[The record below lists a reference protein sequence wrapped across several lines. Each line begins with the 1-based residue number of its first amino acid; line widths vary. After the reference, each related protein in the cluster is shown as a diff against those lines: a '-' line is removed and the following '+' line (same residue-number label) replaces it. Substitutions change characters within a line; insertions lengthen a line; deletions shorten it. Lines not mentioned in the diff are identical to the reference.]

1 MEGRSQAIRPY
12 LTKLKSSPLDRTM
25 ARLARKQLADM
36 RALEWEASR
45 ENIIDPRQATTQ
57 EMLEDEHSN
66 GQFAGSGA
74 TPSMGL
80 SQVRGGCG
88 EEGGARQMGQK
99 LRAYLER
106 LHGKGYADEF
116 AGGCG
121 CGVSGGA
128 AADDCDFTKKECDD
142 DGGIFNE
149 DTKECYDTEHEPMEK
164 EDCGKP
170 PHLPYEPG
178 KPDEPSAKPAKLRV
192 PLYSATKQYS
202 KGDIVR
208 VHTIGSQQDALWQ
221 ATADTKGVKPT
232 VGEPLWTKVS
242 DTAEGAGRMVGGAG
256 IVGGSNNVAPES
268 GNVSKSGTYE
278 GLGRRVVGGGESDS
292 DEEMEG
298 GHCPSEAHLRAE
310 VTGLGRR
317 TKAKRAPAGASDGR
331 RSRAAIVK
339 KVMAEKG
346 MKMIEASKYVKAH
359 KLY

>member
-1 MEGRSQAIRPY
+1 
-12 LTKLKSSPLDRTM
+12 
-25 ARLARKQLADM
+25 M

-57 EMLEDEHSN
+57 EMMEDEHSN

-80 SQVRGGCG
+80 SQVRGGAH
-88 EEGGARQMGQK
+88 EMGQK

-121 CGVSGGA
+121 CAVSGGA
-128 AADDCDFTKKECDD
+128 KADDCEYTKRECDD
-142 DGGIFNE
+142 DNGIFNE
-149 DTKECYDTEHEPMEK
+149 DTKECYDTEHKPMEK
-164 EDCGKP
+164 EDCGGP

-178 KPDEPSAKPAKLRV
+178 KPDEPSSTPAKLKV
-192 PLYSATKQYS
+192 PLYSATKQYK

-208 VHTIGSQQDALWQ
+208 IHTIGSQLDALWQ
-221 ATADTKGVKPT
+221 ATADTTGVKPA
-232 VGEPLWTKVS
+232 VGESLWTKVS
-242 DTAEGAGRMVGGAG
+242 DTAVGTGRMVGGAG
-256 IVGGSNNVAPES
+256 IVGGANNVAPES

-278 GLGRRVVGGGESDS
+278 GLGRRVVGGGESESES
-292 DEEMEG
+292 DEEVEG
-298 GHCPSEAHLRAE
+298 GHCPSKAHLRAQ

-346 MKMIEASKYVKAH
+346 MKMIAASKYVKEH